1 MKTFQIGNFEIMFKL
16 NNNKILIELID
27 LVSNNILRKE
37 FNKEQIIVNVINPL
51 DIKENNDLTTNIFYN
66 LNIIEIYNLC
76 NNIDNFKNLKEY
88 EFVDNINGYF
98 LGNIENKHN
107 KLSIIKN
114 DQSIKLLFNC
124 ETNSI
129 IQIDIIFEIDNNK
142 TINSYYEKNKIN
154 NMEDKINN
162 MEDKINTMEDKINSM
177 EDKINNMEDNINNI
191 KKYDIHLLP
200 EVTLNTIILTL
211 IITGCISNM
220 IKTIYKK

>member
-51 DIKENNDLTTNIFYN
+51 DIKETNDLTTNIFYN
-66 LNIIEIYNLC
+66 LNITEIYNLC
-76 NNIDNFKNLKEY
+76 NIDNFENLKEY

-142 TINSYYEKNKIN
+142 TINSYCEKNKIN
-154 NMEDKINN
+154 NIEDKINT
-162 MEDKINTMEDKINSM
+162 MEDKINTMEDKINTM
-177 EDKINNMEDNINNI
+177 EDKINNI

-200 EVTLNTIILTL
+200 ELTLNTIILTL

>member
-1 MKTFQIGNFEIMFKL
+1 MKTFQIGNFEIIFKL

-66 LNIIEIYNLC
+66 LNITEIYNLC
-76 NNIDNFKNLKEY
+76 NNIDNFENLKEY

-98 LGNIENKHN
+98 LGNIENKYN

-124 ETNSI
+124 KTNSL
-129 IQIDIIFEIDNNK
+129 IQIDIIFDIDNNK

-162 MEDKINTMEDKINSM
+162 MEYKINNM
-177 EDKINNMEDNINNI
+177 EDKINNMEYKINNMEDKINNI
-191 KKYDIHLLP
+191 KFDIHLLP
-200 EVTLNTIILTL
+200 EVTLNTIIVTL
-211 IITGCISNM
+211 IITGCISNI

>member
-1 MKTFQIGNFEIMFKL
+1 MKTFQIGNFEIILKL

-27 LVSNNILRKE
+27 VVSNNILKKE

-51 DIKENNDLTTNIFYN
+51 DIEENNNLTTTIFTN
-66 LNIIEIYNLC
+66 LNITEIYNMC
-76 NNIDNFKNLKEY
+76 NNIDNLKEY
-88 EFVDNINGYF
+88 EFVDDINGYF

-114 DQSIKLLFNC
+114 EHSIKLLFNC
-124 ETNSI
+124 ETNNI
-129 IQIDIIFEIDNNK
+129 LQIEIIFEIYDSK
-142 TINSYYEKNKIN
+142 TINSYRKNKIEDKIN

-162 MEDKINTMEDKINSM
+162 MEDK
-177 EDKINNMEDNINNI
+177 INNI